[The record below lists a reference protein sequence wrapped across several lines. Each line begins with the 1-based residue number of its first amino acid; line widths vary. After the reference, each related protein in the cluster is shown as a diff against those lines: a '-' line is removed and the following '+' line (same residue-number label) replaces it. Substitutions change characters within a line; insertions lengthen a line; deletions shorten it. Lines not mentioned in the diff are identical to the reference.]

1 MCVPHRPV
9 HIVSTAQASA
19 AGATTSIQCFMGKDR
34 SPTLSLSLS
43 IYIYIIYPSLYELF
57 CFVPFARGAYH
68 TRAARA
74 LNGIRAA
81 PSRHCDGNGIRRISC
96 RMQTAARVKGRQVRP
111 IHQCIA
117 FHPIFTTRLGLHSA
131 MHMIIFRSQY
141 TRCHIQYD
149 CIYIHTQHTQHST
162 HISSG

>member
-1 MCVPHRPV
+1 MCSTSPSAYRVHSTSQCGGCNNIHTMFYGKGPV
-9 HIVSTAQASA
+9 AHS
-19 AGATTSIQCFMGKDR
+19 F
-34 SPTLSLSLS
+34 SLSLS

>member
-1 MCVPHRPV
+1 MFHIAQCISCPQHKPVRRVQQHPYNVLWERTGRPL
-9 HIVSTAQASA
+9 
-19 AGATTSIQCFMGKDR
+19 F
-34 SPTLSLSLS
+34 LSLSLYLH
-43 IYIYIIYPSLYELF
+43 IYNIYPSLYELF